1 MKVLSFFLI
10 ILFLVPDLVLGF
22 QVFGLDV
29 SMKICGLFLCYQVMR
44 QEIVY
49 VSMLLLFFSILTAP
63 FSGTGLLSIYVS
75 YFLTFFIYSRL
86 REEIYTETYVV
97 QALWVFVMMSVQD
110 LLNVLFSNPVL
121 SGYSLSSILM
131 EIILNNLISSFFVVP
146 FFIVLD
152 HLFNFVSGNPFDEKW
167 TRKSFILDK
176 GSSDDL
182 I

>member
-22 QVFGLDV
+22 QIFGVDV

-44 QEIVY
+44 QEILY
-49 VSMLLLFFSILTAP
+49 VSMLVLFFSILTAP
-63 FSGTGLLSIYVS
+63 FSGTGLMSIYVS
-75 YFLTFFIYSRL
+75 YFLVFLSYSRL
-86 REEIYTETYVV
+86 RDEIYTETYVV
-97 QALWVFVMMSVQD
+97 QAFWVFVMMSAQD
-110 LLNVLFSNPVL
+110 LLSVVFSNPVL
-121 SGYSLSSILM
+121 SGYSMTSIIL
-131 EIILNNLISSFFVVP
+131 EVILNNLISSVFVVP